1 MAGRRSGGGGS
12 GKKRGVTS
20 GGDRLLHTRV
30 KSAKGRKI
38 SSTKWLQRQLNDPYV
53 QQAQKMGLRS
63 RAAFKLSELDDR
75 FKFLK
80 TGANIIDLGAAPGG
94 WVQVALERCGPK
106 GYVVGID
113 LLEIEPLAGAE
124 MIQGD
129 FLDDDAPDRI
139 RALMDG
145 DADVVLSD
153 MAASS
158 TGHKSTDHL
167 RIMSLLEVAIDF
179 AKDVLKPGGVFVGKV
194 LQGGTEN
201 ELLASLKKDFES
213 VKHAKP
219 AASRSDSAEVYVIA
233 TGFRGRKTDPE

>member
-1 MAGRRSGGGGS
+1 MAGRRGS
-12 GKKRGVTS
+12 GKKRNAGS

-30 KSAKGRKI
+30 KSAKGRKL

-53 QQAQKMGLRS
+53 QQAQKLGLRS

-106 GYVVGID
+106 GYVIGID

-124 MIQGD
+124 LIQGD
-129 FLDDDAPDRI
+129 FLDDDAPDRL
-139 RALMDG
+139 RAMMDG

-158 TGHKSTDHL
+158 TGHRATDHL

-201 ELLASLKKDFES
+201 ELLALLKRDFKT

-219 AASRSDSAEVYVIA
+219 PASRSDSAEVYVIA
-233 TGFRGRKTDPE
+233 TGFRGRDADDE

>member
-1 MAGRRSGGGGS
+1 MPGRRG
-12 GKKRGVTS
+12 GKKRGAGS

-30 KSAKGRKI
+30 KSAKGRKL

-63 RAAFKLSELDDR
+63 RAAFKLMELDDK
-75 FKFLK
+75 FKFLNP
-80 TGANIIDLGAAPGG
+80 GANIIDLGAAPGG
-94 WVQVALERCGPK
+94 WVQVALERCGQK
-106 GYVVGID
+106 GYIVGID

-124 MIQGD
+124 LIQGD
-129 FLDDDAPDRI
+129 FLDDDAPDRL

-158 TGHKSTDHL
+158 TGHRSTDHL
-167 RIMSLLEVAIDF
+167 RIMSLLEVAVHF
-179 AKDVLKPGGVFVGKV
+179 ATEVLKPNGVFVGKV

-201 ELLASLKKDFES
+201 ELLAMLKKDFKA

-219 AASRSDSAEVYVIA
+219 PASRADSAEVYVVA
-233 TGFRGRKTDPE
+233 TGFRGRDSASE

>member
-1 MAGRRSGGGGS
+1 MAGRRGGSGGS

-53 QQAQKMGLRS
+53 QQAQKLGLRS

-80 TGANIIDLGAAPGG
+80 TGANVIDLGAAPGG
-94 WVQVALERCGPK
+94 WIQVALVRCGPK

-124 MIQGD
+124 LIQGD
-129 FLDDDAPDRI
+129 FLDDDAPDRL

-158 TGHKSTDHL
+158 TGHKATDHL

-201 ELLASLKKDFES
+201 DLLASLKKDFQS

-233 TGFRGRKTDPE
+233 TGFRGRKTEDA

>member
-1 MAGRRSGGGGS
+1 MAGRRGS
-12 GKKRGVTS
+12 GKKRGESS

-30 KSAKGRKI
+30 KSAKGRKL

-80 TGANIIDLGAAPGG
+80 TGANVIDLGAAPGG

-124 MIQGD
+124 LIQGD
-129 FLDDDAPDRI
+129 FLDDDAPERL

-158 TGHKSTDHL
+158 TGHRSTDHL
-167 RIMSLLEVAIDF
+167 RIMALLEVAIDF

-201 ELLASLKKDFES
+201 ELLAALKKDFET

-233 TGFRGRKTDPE
+233 TGFRGRKTDDA

>member
-1 MAGRRSGGGGS
+1 MAKSRGG
-12 GKKRGVTS
+12 KRGARST
-20 GGDRLLHTRV
+20 GTGDRQLHTRV
-30 KSAKGRKI
+30 KSAKGRKL

-53 QQAQKMGLRS
+53 QQAQKLGLRS
-63 RAAFKLSELDDR
+63 RAAFKLMELDDK

-80 TGANIIDLGAAPGG
+80 PGSNVIDLGAAPGG

-113 LLEIEPLAGAE
+113 LLEIEPLAGADL
-124 MIQGD
+124 IQGD
-129 FLDDDAPDRI
+129 FLDDDAPDRL

-145 DADVVLSD
+145 DADIVLSD

-158 TGHKSTDHL
+158 TGHRSTDHL
-167 RIMSLLEVAIDF
+167 RIMGLLEVAVDF
-179 AKDVLKPGGVFVGKV
+179 AADVLKPGGVFVGKV

-201 ELLASLKKDFES
+201 QLLTALKKDFKA

-219 AASRSDSAEVYVIA
+219 PASRSDSAEVYVVA
-233 TGFRGRKTDPE
+233 TGFRGRGNDPQ

>member
-1 MAGRRSGGGGS
+1 MAGRRGT
-12 GKKRGVTS
+12 GKKRGVSS

-53 QQAQKMGLRS
+53 QKAQKMGLRS
-63 RAAFKLSELDDR
+63 RAAFKLMELDDR

-113 LLEIEPLAGAE
+113 IVEIEPLAGAE
-124 MIQGD
+124 LIQGD
-129 FLDDDAPDRI
+129 FLDDDAPDRL

-158 TGHKSTDHL
+158 TGHKATDHL
-167 RIMSLLEVAIDF
+167 RIMSLLEVAIHF
-179 AKDVLKPGGVFVGKV
+179 AVDVLKPGGVFVGKV

-201 ELLASLKKDFES
+201 ELLTALKKDFET

-219 AASRSDSAEVYVIA
+219 PASRSDSAEVYVIA
-233 TGFRGRKTDPE
+233 TGFRGRDADDG

>member
-1 MAGRRSGGGGS
+1 MASKRGG
-12 GKKRGVTS
+12 GKKRNAGS

-30 KSAKGRKI
+30 KSAKGRKL

-53 QQAQKMGLRS
+53 QQAQKLGLRS
-63 RAAFKLSELDDR
+63 RAAFKLMELDDR

-124 MIQGD
+124 LIQGD
-129 FLDDDAPDRI
+129 FLDDDAPDRL

-158 TGHKSTDHL
+158 TGHRSTDHL
-167 RIMSLLEVAIDF
+167 RIMSLLEVAVDF
-179 AKDVLKPGGVFVGKV
+179 AIDVLKPGGVFVGKV

-201 ELLASLKKDFES
+201 ELLTALKKDFKT

-219 AASRSDSAEVYVIA
+219 PASRSDSAEVYVIA
-233 TGFRGRKTDPE
+233 TGFRGRDRDDG

>member
-12 GKKRGVTS
+12 GKKRGVTR

-129 FLDDDAPDRI
+129 FLDDDAPDRL
-139 RALMDG
+139 RALMEG

>member
-1 MAGRRSGGGGS
+1 MVKGRGNRGRGGGS
-12 GKKRGVTS
+12 G
-20 GGDRLLHTRV
+20 DRQLHTRV
-30 KSAKGRKI
+30 KSAKGRKL

-53 QQAQKMGLRS
+53 QKAQKQGLRS
-63 RAAFKLSELDDR
+63 RAAFKLMELDDR
-75 FKFLK
+75 FKLLRP
-80 TGANIIDLGAAPGG
+80 GANVIDLGAAPGG

-113 LLEIEPLAGAE
+113 LLEIEPLAGADL
-124 MIQGD
+124 IQGD
-129 FLDDDAPDRI
+129 FLDDDAPDRL

-158 TGHKSTDHL
+158 TGHKATDHL
-167 RIMSLLEVAIDF
+167 RIMGLLEVAVDF
-179 AKDVLKPGGVFVGKV
+179 AADVLKPGGVFVGKV

-201 ELLASLKKDFES
+201 ELLAALKKDFEV

-219 AASRSDSAEVYVIA
+219 PASRADSAEVYVVA
-233 TGFRGRKTDPE
+233 TGFRGRGIST

>member
-1 MAGRRSGGGGS
+1 MPGRRG
-12 GKKRGVTS
+12 GKKRGAGS

-30 KSAKGRKI
+30 KSAKGRKL

-63 RAAFKLSELDDR
+63 RAAFKLMELDDK

-80 TGANIIDLGAAPGG
+80 PGANIIDLGAAPGG
-94 WVQVALERCGPK
+94 WVQVALERCGQK

-124 MIQGD
+124 LIQGD
-129 FLDDDAPDRI
+129 FLDDDAPDRL

-158 TGHKSTDHL
+158 TGHRATDHL
-167 RIMSLLEVAIDF
+167 RIMSLLEVAVHF
-179 AKDVLKPGGVFVGKV
+179 AKEVLKPGGVFVGKV

-201 ELLASLKKDFES
+201 ELLTALKKDFKV

-219 AASRSDSAEVYVIA
+219 PASRADSAEVYVVA
-233 TGFRGRKTDPE
+233 TGFRGRDTDPD

>member
-1 MAGRRSGGGGS
+1 MAGRRGT
-12 GKKRGVTS
+12 GKKRGTSS

-53 QQAQKMGLRS
+53 QKAQKMGLRS
-63 RAAFKLSELDDR
+63 RAAFKLMELDDR

-80 TGANIIDLGAAPGG
+80 TGSNIIDLGAAPGG

-113 LLEIEPLAGAE
+113 IMEIEPLAGAE
-124 MIQGD
+124 LIQGD
-129 FLDDDAPDRI
+129 FLDDDAPDRL

-158 TGHKSTDHL
+158 TGHKATDHL
-167 RIMSLLEVAIDF
+167 RIMSLLEVAIHF
-179 AKDVLKPGGVFVGKV
+179 AADVLKPGGVFVGKV

-201 ELLASLKKDFES
+201 ELLTALKKDFRM

-219 AASRSDSAEVYVIA
+219 PASRSDSAEVYVVA
-233 TGFRGRKTDPE
+233 EGFRGRDADTN

>member
-1 MAGRRSGGGGS
+1 MPGRRG
-12 GKKRGVTS
+12 GKKRGAGS

-30 KSAKGRKI
+30 KSAKGRKL

-63 RAAFKLSELDDR
+63 RAAFKIMILAPGFK

-80 TGANIIDLGAAPGG
+80 PGANIIDLGAAPGG
-94 WVQVALERCGPK
+94 GVQVALERCGQK

-124 MIQGD
+124 LIQGD
-129 FLDDDAPDRI
+129 FLDDDAPDRL

-158 TGHKSTDHL
+158 TGHRSTDHL
-167 RIMSLLEVAIDF
+167 RIMSLLEVAVHF
-179 AKDVLKPGGVFVGKV
+179 AKEVLKPGGVFVGKV

-201 ELLASLKKDFES
+201 ELLTALKKDFKV

-219 AASRSDSAEVYVIA
+219 PASRADSAEVYVVA
-233 TGFRGRKTDPE
+233 TGFRGRGTDPE

>member
-1 MAGRRSGGGGS
+1 MPGRRG
-12 GKKRGVTS
+12 GKKRGAGS

-30 KSAKGRKI
+30 KSAKGRKL

-63 RAAFKLSELDDR
+63 RAAFKLMELDDK

-80 TGANIIDLGAAPGG
+80 PGANIIDLGAAPGG
-94 WVQVALERCGPK
+94 WVQVALERCGQK

-124 MIQGD
+124 LIQGD
-129 FLDDDAPDRI
+129 FLDDDAPDRL

-158 TGHKSTDHL
+158 TGHRSTDHL
-167 RIMSLLEVAIDF
+167 RIMSLLEVAVHF
-179 AKDVLKPGGVFVGKV
+179 AKEVLKPGGVFVGKV

-201 ELLASLKKDFES
+201 ELLTALKKDFKV

-219 AASRSDSAEVYVIA
+219 PASRADSAEVYVVA
-233 TGFRGRKTDPE
+233 TGFRGRGTDPE

>member
-1 MAGRRSGGGGS
+1 MAKGRTGKGRSGGS
-12 GKKRGVTS
+12 
-20 GGDRLLHTRV
+20 GDRQLHTRV
-30 KSAKGRKI
+30 KSAKGRKL

-53 QQAQKMGLRS
+53 QLAQKQGLRS
-63 RAAFKLSELDDR
+63 RAAFKLMELDDR
-75 FKFLK
+75 FKFLR
-80 TGANIIDLGAAPGG
+80 TGANVIDLGAAPGG

-113 LLEIEPLAGAE
+113 LLEIEPLAGADL
-124 MIQGD
+124 IQGD
-129 FLDDDAPDRI
+129 FLDDDAPERL

-158 TGHKSTDHL
+158 TGHKATDHL
-167 RIMSLLEVAIDF
+167 RIMGLLEVAVDF
-179 AKDVLKPGGVFVGKV
+179 ATDVLKPGGVFVGKV

-201 ELLASLKKDFES
+201 ELLAALKKDFES

-219 AASRSDSAEVYVIA
+219 PASRADSAEVYVVA
-233 TGFRGRKTDPE
+233 TGFRGRDAGLE

>member
-1 MAGRRSGGGGS
+1 MAGRRGSSGS
-12 GKKRGVTS
+12 GKKRGETS

-80 TGANIIDLGAAPGG
+80 TGANVIDLGAAPGG
-94 WVQVALERCGPK
+94 WIQVALERCGPK

-124 MIQGD
+124 LIQGD
-129 FLDDDAPDRI
+129 FLDDDAPDRL

-167 RIMSLLEVAIDF
+167 RIMALLEVAIDF
-179 AKDVLKPGGVFVGKV
+179 AKDVLTPGGVFVGKV

-201 ELLASLKKDFES
+201 ELLASLKKDFET

-233 TGFRGRKTDPE
+233 TGFRGHKTDEE